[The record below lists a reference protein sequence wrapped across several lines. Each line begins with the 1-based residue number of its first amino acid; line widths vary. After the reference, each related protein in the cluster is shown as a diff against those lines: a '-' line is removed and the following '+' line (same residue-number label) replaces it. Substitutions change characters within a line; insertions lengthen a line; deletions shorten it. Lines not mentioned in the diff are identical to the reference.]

1 MLRKL
6 SVLAAAVLTV
16 SAATA
21 CAGNRTATDGTLP
34 SGAVDTPVQVS
45 NNNWADMTVYVE
57 SNGARSRLGTVTSM
71 ANRVFQIPRALLS
84 SSGTIRLVADPIG
97 PNQTFV
103 TRPLQVWAGQRV
115 QFSIENHLAIS
126 SASVR

>member
-6 SVLAAAVLTV
+6 NVLAAGLLALGIT
-16 SAATA
+16 TG
-21 CAGNRTATDGTLP
+21 CAGNRGAADGPLP
-34 SGAVDTPVQVS
+34 LEPVETRVQVR

-57 SNGARSRLGTVTSM
+57 SNGTRSRLGTVTST
-71 ANRVFQIPRALLS
+71 AARVFRIPRMLLA

-97 PNQTFV
+97 PNETFV
-103 TRPLQVWAGQRV
+103 TQPLQVWAGQRV

-126 SASVR
+126 SVSVR